1 MPRVVAILAAFAALA
16 VTACGGPDEL
26 SETDGAQLALS
37 RDRIEAA
44 IQTERRLRT
53 SDGAADRLLAR
64 VRKIVAT
71 GALEP
76 EQLDEFGLAALG
88 ELRLVVPS
96 LVVTDRLEIPRELD
110 RDALRAFLAD
120 AKRDP
125 AAAMKPAAEG
135 EVGRIGAVLEDADA
149 ESDTEIPVVDQT
161 AGDYLESLAGRLRP
175 VWPDLADEVVAIRGD
190 LA

>member
-1 MPRVVAILAAFAALA
+1 VPRVVAILVALA
-16 VTACGGPDEL
+16 TLTVTACGGAEEL
-26 SETDGAQLALS
+26 PETDGAQLALS

-53 SDGAADRLLAR
+53 SDGAADRLLSR

-76 EQLDEFGLAALG
+76 KQLDEFGLAALG

-110 RDALRAFLAD
+110 RDALRAFLAE
-120 AKRDP
+120 AKSDP
-125 AAAMKPAAEG
+125 AAAMKPAAQG
-135 EVGRIGAVLEDADA
+135 EVERIGALLEDADA
-149 ESDTEIPVVDQT
+149 ESDSEIPVADQT
-161 AGDYLESLAGRLRP
+161 ASEYLESLAKQLRP
-175 VWPDLADEVVAIRGD
+175 IWPDLADELTAIRSD